1 MQPQFI
7 LLNVHTRISLDNILE
22 VWWEIPTECQ
32 WRHGIGYLRN
42 TKLCHGGQR
51 HLHLWNH
58 GIRQTR
64 WSTILWLHR
73 GYWRYFYL
81 KYFTIS
87 KNYNNPNKNVSIYF
101 SAEYP
106 HKFTSKLKGQ
116 NVVEHDQCEFEIDV
130 EASDAEV
137 TWCLNGKPIQADDS
151 R

>member
-1 MQPQFI
+1 MKHDFVIASWI
-7 LLNVHTRISLDNILE
+7 LKVFLFKV
-22 VWWEIPTECQ
+22 
-32 WRHGIGYLRN
+32 
-42 TKLCHGGQR
+42 
-51 HLHLWNH
+51 LHH
-58 GIRQTR
+58 
-64 WSTILWLHR
+64 
-73 GYWRYFYL
+73 FE
-81 KYFTIS
+81 KF
-87 KNYNNPNKNVSIYF
+87 NNPNKNVSIYF